1 MLESLRDAMLA
12 QAMEC
17 FWQKGVVDH
26 LKDATI
32 AKLAMRVSELYG
44 SSLDAAAKGGN
55 SGNGGWGGGSWGGGA
70 GSDGCELPSVS
81 NRVFLHPTYPS
92 RSYVRDS
99 SFPHI

>member
-32 AKLAMRVSELYG
+32 AKLAMRVSELYA
-44 SSLDAAAKGGN
+44 SSLDAAAKGG
-55 SGNGGWGGGSWGGGA
+55 SGSS
-70 GSDGCELPSVS
+70 GSDRCELPSVS
-81 NRVFLHPTYPS
+81 FAFQDLSLFEKSPS
-92 RSYVRDS
+92 S
-99 SFPHI
+99 SP